1 MKKGKITVSEN
12 GPYLVLGNFPLEK
25 EIFVCGSD
33 GIPIKWKK
41 GEKYYYKN
49 NCMLCRC
56 GHSENKPFCDGTH
69 ALIKFD
75 GKETAND

>member
-41 GEKYYYKN
+41 EKN
-49 NCMLCRC
+49 II
-56 GHSENKPFCDGTH
+56 
-69 ALIKFD
+69 IKIIVCFAD
-75 GKETAND
+75 VDILKTSRSVTERMR